1 MTLSELFAPTDP
13 AFSEAMSTLLE
24 IFHHSDD
31 SQAPYQHQLF
41 AQRLNQSHLPPVGLT
56 LENYLARLATVIPGS
71 SHLASPCYMGHM
83 TAPLPAFTAE
93 LSRLVVMLNQ
103 NPMKMESSRLL
114 SFLEREVLAK
124 LHRLIY
130 RADDLFYDQQM
141 HAKDAALGVMTSGG
155 TIANVTA
162 LWLARNRTCGDNL
175 FALYE
180 QGYRG
185 AVILGSRLMHYSF
198 DKGMDL
204 LGLGAHNVW
213 RLATDEQNR
222 LCLTALEQALLRC
235 KEEKIRVLALVG
247 VAGST
252 DFGSIDPLPT
262 LAAIAKR
269 EQIHFHVDAAW
280 GGPTLFSPRYQSLLE
295 GIELADTV
303 TLDGHKQLLVP
314 LGTGMLLCRQPDLM
328 MAVKREAPYAIRA
341 TSFDQG
347 RFTLEGTRPAN
358 ALYLDAAFQL
368 FGLQGYAEL
377 IEANYDRARLM
388 AALIRDDPA
397 FELMSEPVMNLLS
410 YRCIPPHL
418 RGKPLDEAA
427 NEQLNAFNVALQK
440 AQRAEGH
447 SFVSRTQRTVLRYG
461 DQPLTLLRAVLLN
474 PHIREQHIQQVLADQ
489 QRLGSQIASQLF
501 GGSNGDG

>member
-1 MTLSELFAPTDP
+1 MKLTELFAQPDP
-13 AFSEAMSTLLE
+13 AFGQAMTDLLE
-24 IFHHSDD
+24 TFHHSDD
-31 SQAPYQHQLF
+31 SQAPYQRDQFTHQLE
-41 AQRLNQSHLPPVGLT
+41 QSGMPETGLAMAD
-56 LENYLARLATVIPGS
+56 YLTRLATLVPGA
-71 SHLASPCYMGHM
+71 SHLTSPRYMGHM

-124 LHRLIY
+124 LHRLVY
-130 RADDLFYDQQM
+130 RADEPFYGTHM

-162 LWLARNRTCGDNL
+162 LWLARNRACGDNL

-180 QGYRG
+180 QGYCG

-204 LGLGAHNVW
+204 LGLGARSVW
-213 RLATDEQNR
+213 RLETDQHNR
-222 LCLTALEQALLRC
+222 LSLAALEQALAQC
-235 KEEKIRVLALVG
+235 KEQKLKVLALVG

-252 DFGSIDPLPT
+252 DFGSIDPLPE
-262 LAAIAKR
+262 LAAIAAR

-280 GGPTLFSPRYQSLLE
+280 GGPTLFSQRYQSLLD
-295 GIELADTV
+295 GIDQADTV

-328 MAVKREAPYAIRA
+328 MTVKREAPYAIRA
-341 TSFDQG
+341 SSFDQG

-368 FGLQGYAEL
+368 LGRQGYARL
-377 IEANYDRARLM
+377 IDANYDRARRM
-388 AALIRDDPA
+388 AELIDASPA
-397 FELMSEPVMNLLS
+397 FELMSAPVMNLLS
-410 YRCIPPHL
+410 YRCIPSHL
-418 RGKPLDEAA
+418 QGKVLDEAA
-427 NEQLNAFNVALQK
+427 NEQVNAFNVALQK

-447 SFVSRTQRTVLRYG
+447 SFVSRTQRAVGRYG
-461 DQPLTLLRAVLLN
+461 AQPLTLLRAVLLN
-474 PHIREQHIQQVLADQ
+474 PLIEERHIRELLADQ
-489 QRLGSQIASQLF
+489 KRLGDEIAGQLF
-501 GGSNGDG
+501 G